1 MTPTQAKQLLE
12 GYLALLENEN
22 LQDYEG
28 YPRQEYFDFIAL
40 LLGTDNRNEITAKL
54 NEIIEGKLQAPSLPP
69 ELDVLLEDWAQV
81 KEQNKEI
88 KARAAAKVE
97 TFIAQQKNLVP
108 KMTLTQAVRERPL
121 IKPTEEPVEA
131 VLKRVD
137 LSLDDKIQSRLSEY
151 DSILAEDPI
160 QNTSTSNQIKDVLI
174 ALALQPT
181 GEEKEK
187 ALPIAV
193 EEVLRNNGIRLSSEQ
208 KIELFQN
215 LINDTKPEIAS
226 LQKIAGEPLPEAVLA
241 SYAQKTE
248 PVAITPLYAL
258 LHPQVALANLEKTA
272 LAPLVTFLNQGEPEN
287 LTQEQKESLAE
298 TRKGVTPEMID
309 RTIENLKASG
319 LPEDHPTIKKL
330 KAHRE
335 KLDRFQTNEEGNK
348 KPITR
353 IYETYHKAAN
363 ITNGSK
369 VVDKQTG
376 VVFSNKAV
384 WDTRQSYSFKLK
396 EFINN
401 AGQRTGLVQK
411 INVLPGKIGFKFNA
425 SPRSLATSIYRNTAG
440 RVVSGIKGSLAK
452 STVGVSVKKAAG
464 WAIGKLGVKAGIS
477 AAATA
482 IGTAIGGP
490 IGAFVGKVVGFLA
503 EKLLQ
508 PLISKISR
516 ALKDPNSAIA
526 IIGGSLGVAYFVPA
540 LATAGIAVAVVVA
553 AASAPALATAAASGV
568 AGFLSALA
576 GMAVSVAVTA
586 LTIGVLT
593 ALTIMT
599 VFVVV
604 VSSGAFVLPV
614 NPLQIHGG
622 GTTGPRVLS
631 PVPPLPSNWRHLAE
645 RVVYE
650 LQNCQISYV
659 NSSTWTQV
667 ETCLTNSGIPNVQ
680 PMIDQ
685 FHNSIQPSVD
695 SCECLQ
701 CVGFVRGV
709 MATLGKDPGGG
720 RHARGY
726 LDPPTPAGYMPINKT
741 MADVA
746 AGDLVVDMGIT
757 YGHIAIVVARE
768 GNEMIVAQAWGGSG
782 LVNMTKVHYS
792 MFTGFL
798 RPL

>member
-1 MTPTQAKQLLE
+1 MTPKRAEQLLE
-12 GYLALLENEN
+12 GYLAFLENEK
-22 LQDYEG
+22 LQVYNG
-28 YPRQEYFDFIAL
+28 VSRQDFFDLLII
-40 LLGTDNRNEITAKL
+40 LLGTDKRDEITTKL
-54 NEIIEGKLQAPSLPP
+54 NEIIEGKLQAASIPP
-69 ELDVLLEDWAQV
+69 ELETLLQDLEETQ
-81 KEQNKEI
+81 EQNQEI

-97 TFIAQQKNLVP
+97 AFIKQQKDRLP
-108 KMTLTQAVRERPL
+108 KMTLAQAVRERPL
-121 IKPTEEPVEA
+121 EKPKEKPVEII
-131 VLKRVD
+131 LQEVD
-137 LSLDDKIQSRLSEY
+137 LSLDSKIQSRLSEY
-151 DSILAEDPI
+151 DSILAQDPV
-160 QNTSTSNQIKDVLI
+160 QNILVGNQVKDALI

-181 GEEKEK
+181 GEEK
-187 ALPIAV
+187 AMPLAV
-193 EEVLRNNGIRLSSEQ
+193 EEVLRKNGIRLSSEQ

-215 LINDTKPEIAS
+215 LVNDTKPETNT
-226 LQKIAGEPLPEAVLA
+226 LQKMAGAPLSEAVLA
-241 SYAQKTE
+241 SYSQKTE

-272 LAPLVTFLNQGEPEN
+272 LSPVVAFLNQGEPEN
-287 LTQEQKESLAE
+287 LTQEQKESLSE

-309 RTIENLKASG
+309 HTIENLKASG
-319 LPEDHPTIKKL
+319 LPADHPTIKKL
-330 KAHRE
+330 EAHRE
-335 KLDRFQTNEEGNK
+335 KLDRFQTDDEGKK

-353 IYETYHKAAN
+353 IYETYHKATN
-363 ITNGSK
+363 ITNGTK

-401 AGQRTGLVQK
+401 AGQKTGLVQK

-425 SPRSLATSIYRNTAG
+425 SPRTLATSIYRNTAG
-440 RVVSGIKGSLAK
+440 RVVSGIKSSLAK
-452 STVGVSVKKAAG
+452 STVGVGVKKAAG
-464 WAIGKLGVKAGIS
+464 WAIGKLGVKAGVGV
-477 AAATA
+477 AATA

-490 IGAFVGKVVGFLA
+490 VGALIGKAVGFLA

-540 LATAGIAVAVVVA
+540 LATAGVAVAVVVA

-576 GMAVSVAVTA
+576 GMAVSIAVTA
-586 LTIGVLT
+586 ITIGVLT
-593 ALTIMT
+593 ALTILT
-599 VFVVV
+599 VFIVM

-622 GTTGPRVLS
+622 GTTGPRILS

-659 NSSTWTQV
+659 NSSTWPQV
-667 ETCLTNSGIPNVQ
+667 ETCLNNANIPNVQ
-680 PMIDQ
+680 LMLDQ
-685 FHNSIQPSVD
+685 FHNSIQPNVD

-709 MATLGKDPGGG
+709 MAALGKDPGGG

-726 LDPPTPAGYMPINKT
+726 LDPPTPVGYLPINKT
-741 MADVA
+741 MSDVA
-746 AGDLVVDMGIT
+746 AGDLVVDFGLT

-798 RPL
+798 RPI